1 MWQLLDAKEYGL
13 NLARDV
19 WHLTRS
25 LTLPVPQPAMP
36 VGLTLTC
43 WQEGCAHP
51 THALLE
57 LAYRDGGGSVDAFEE
72 WLEWFTSDP
81 EFDPGSCFLAWRGE
95 ELLGAALCWNSAF
108 VKDLCVAPQFRRRGL
123 ASGLLGVVL
132 AHFRSRGA
140 SAVELRSH
148 SDNPTGANELYR
160 KMGFV
165 KSET

>member
-1 MWQLLDAKEYGL
+1 MSP
-13 NLARDV
+13 ARDV

-25 LTLPVPQPAMP
+25 LALPIPQPVMP
-36 VGLTLTC
+36 AGLTLTC
-43 WQEGCAHP
+43 WHETGAHP

-57 LAYRDGGGSVDAFEE
+57 LAYRDGGGSVDPFEE
-72 WLEWFTSDP
+72 WLEWFTTDP
-81 EFDPGSCFLAWRGE
+81 EFDPDSCFLAWRGG

-108 VKDLCVAPQFRRRGL
+108 VKDLCVVPQFRRRGL
-123 ASGLLGVVL
+123 AFGLLAVVL

-148 SDNPTGANELYR
+148 SDNPSGANELYR